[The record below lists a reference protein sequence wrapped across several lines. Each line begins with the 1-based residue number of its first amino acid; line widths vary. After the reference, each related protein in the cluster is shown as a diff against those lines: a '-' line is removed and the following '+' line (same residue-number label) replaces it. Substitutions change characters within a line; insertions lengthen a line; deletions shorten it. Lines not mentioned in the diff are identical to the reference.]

1 MLPPSFSSGSDR
13 SAVPRRP
20 GIERRE
26 TALKQAQDGTEAAM
40 LLALLQTHN
49 PTAQGSEPKLHS
61 LAGNVHDQSWPC
73 QLSPLAAP
81 SLDVP
86 QGQTCPAA
94 VGQHSLQY
102 QRHRNY
108 TGNSDQQSSAY
119 TNFNKT
125 VSEGLNC
132 YPGDLFLAE
141 VQQSALQDARQWTSI
156 GSKQYATSSSMEPQS
171 GHLLLAPASATTA
184 TAAASHR
191 PGMNLCVMANGP
203 ADTASDSDPA
213 DFSAACA
220 MDAKQTLERPF
231 FSSFL
236 SQQPQNTRSAV
247 TGLQQMPQ
255 HHSQFSS
262 ITSMLTRGE
271 SPQCLPLHSTH
282 VELAAVPP
290 LKGQAWGS
298 SISNPASLAITVC
311 IPEPAYTTAAPPPL
325 ATTLFTCETAAATSV
340 PPPLATAFCMAG
352 DNTAEGPEDTTVPM
366 ADVLLPLCNSSMSAD
381 SRQSCSPGP
390 SWKRDRHEQLADDLD
405 EEAKVT
411 SRRARNREAARRTR
425 AKRMDTIASLS
436 NEVQLLGS
444 INQGLSLQLQRA
456 VHQVDAMGQ
465 ENDLLRRILIA
476 HAEEM
481 TEAEN
486 VSDNIC
492 TLAGDLLQL
501 LTQGQ
506 LADKQPDLH
515 TSRD

>member
-61 LAGNVHDQSWPC
+61 LAGNVHDQSWP
-73 QLSPLAAP
+73 S
-81 SLDVP
+81 
-86 QGQTCPAA
+86 
-94 VGQHSLQY
+94 
-102 QRHRNY
+102 
-108 TGNSDQQSSAY
+108 
-119 TNFNKT
+119 
-125 VSEGLNC
+125 
-132 YPGDLFLAE
+132 
-141 VQQSALQDARQWTSI
+141 
-156 GSKQYATSSSMEPQS
+156 
-171 GHLLLAPASATTA
+171 
-184 TAAASHR
+184 
-191 PGMNLCVMANGP
+191 
-203 ADTASDSDPA
+203 
-213 DFSAACA
+213 
-220 MDAKQTLERPF
+220 
-231 FSSFL
+231 
-236 SQQPQNTRSAV
+236 
-247 TGLQQMPQ
+247 
-255 HHSQFSS
+255 
-262 ITSMLTRGE
+262 
-271 SPQCLPLHSTH
+271 
-282 VELAAVPP
+282 
-290 LKGQAWGS
+290 
-298 SISNPASLAITVC
+298 
-311 IPEPAYTTAAPPPL
+311 
-325 ATTLFTCETAAATSV
+325 
-340 PPPLATAFCMAG
+340 TAFCMAG